1 MPNSSREAKLSR
13 ILESLRGAIAK
24 LVNLGSIVGGRGW
37 RMRGVWLP
45 KLRENMSRWIKFLD
59 SDSRALRELE
69 SLLEIRR
76 REVAAEWNRSLPFG
90 DHFSDRFARAREL
103 GFGSGSSIYD
113 SCLVLGEVAVGK
125 GTWVGPFVI
134 LDGSGGLSIGHNCSI
149 AAGAQIYSHDTVELS
164 GRLDG
169 DAVPKSPV
177 TIGDNVYIGP
187 NVVVARGVSI
197 GEGAVIGAN
206 SFVNSDIPPRARAWG
221 NPAVVQEVKSE

>member
-1 MPNSSREAKLSR
+1 MRFFKLGAHVSGWFESLCDDSR
-13 ILESLRGAIAK
+13 IFTKFESSVAK
-24 LVNLGSIVGGRGW
+24 
-37 RMRGVWLP
+37 
-45 KLRENMSRWIKFLD
+45 
-59 SDSRALRELE
+59 
-69 SLLEIRR
+69 RR
-76 REVAAEWNRSLPFG
+76 QEVSSEWNRSLPLG
-90 DHFSDRFARAREL
+90 DYFSDRFARAREL

-113 SCLVLGEVAVGK
+113 SCLVFGEVSLGK

-149 AAGAQIYSHDTVELS
+149 AAGAQIYSHDTVELL

-221 NPAVVQEVKSE
+221 NPAVVQEVKPE